1 MAVGSDYL
9 AKLRRAVRRSQ
20 SDEVDAELCDLIEE
34 CRRDLTSLGV
44 QAACAEDESDP
55 LVLGAVRCFVRWK
68 FGLSNE
74 DAEAESG
81 GLYAAARRIAK
92 EGRICS
98 LAIELP

>member
-44 QAACAEDESDP
+44 QAAYAEDESDP

-68 FGLSNE
+68 FGISNE
-74 DAEAESG
+74 DAAANREDYMQLRDEIRKKAEYV
-81 GLYAAARRIAK
+81 L
-92 EGRICS
+92 
-98 LAIELP
+98 